1 MKKQI
6 NDIIYLAKII
16 HNYLAHPMNKEVRE
30 YSNILQGKLQD
41 FKKEYSIKHDKL

>member
-16 HNYLAHPMNKEVRE
+16 HNYLAHPMNKEARE
-30 YSNILQGKLQD
+30 YSLILQNKLREL
-41 FKKEYSIKHDKL
+41 KNANKNA